1 MALLYSR
8 AIQQRWRFSLETPIE
23 ERWRLT
29 VETLEIIIDLPF
41 GFPINNII
49 SLSLEMALLY
59 SRAIHN
65 RCLSYIA
72 ESIETSLYRDSP
84 LFDSHIS
91 I

>member
-8 AIQQRWRFSLETPIE
+8 AIQQRQLFSLETPIE

-29 VETLEIIIDLPF
+29 VETLE
-41 GFPINNII
+41 
-49 SLSLEMALLY
+49 MALLY
-59 SRAIHN
+59 SRAIHH

-84 LFDSHIS
+84 LFERHRCIS
-91 I
+91 STIVMLHFALYPI